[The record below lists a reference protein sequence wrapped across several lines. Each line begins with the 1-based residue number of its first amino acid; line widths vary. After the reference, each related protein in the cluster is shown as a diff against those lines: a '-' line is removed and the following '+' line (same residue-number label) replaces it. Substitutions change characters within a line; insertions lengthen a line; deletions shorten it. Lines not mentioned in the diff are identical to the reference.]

1 MGTVSIEIPGPGTY
15 QVQCDPKLPAL
26 ADGGTSGDVLAGKQ
40 FYNDQNAPVTG
51 TMPNNPPQAVE
62 LSGGN
67 SYTIPRGF
75 HDGTGKVT
83 GVGTVLPDLPSP
95 AGAGDILAGKQA
107 VSGDGTRLTGI
118 MPNNPPED
126 VEVSGGESYQIPEGY
141 HTGTGKVTGK
151 GTVLPELTD
160 PATAADILIRK
171 EVIDQSGQELAGT
184 MPNNGAVSAELA
196 AGGSYTIPAGY
207 HNGQGKVIS
216 TAVPLPSLSDPA
228 VSGDIISG
236 KEAIDGTGAK
246 VTGTMPAVAA
256 ATPTIS
262 VSPDGLITATAQQAE
277 GYVEAATETAAQQLE
292 TQGAQT
298 IVPGTADQTVPA
310 GKFLTGA
317 QTIQGDAG
325 LLPENI
331 KKGVSLFGVDGSYEP
346 GLPADVRTIT
356 LTADPPEGGTVS
368 GGGIATDGMIC
379 NVKAEADLSN
389 FRFGSWQEDGDVI
402 TFEPEH
408 SFEVFSNRNLVAKF
422 IELSDSLGTTWNSM
436 DLPASARWYPPA
448 YGIGKFVT
456 CAVNSRNAAYS
467 EDGKTWNLVTLP
479 YISKDYDLI
488 FGNGKFIIIDG
499 STSNSITYIFYSE
512 DGVTWNR
519 VNANKNIGSVYPVFF
534 QKANLFLATMY
545 SSYSVY
551 YSSDGINWTERINA
565 APSSMTGIPI
575 IIQNDKVFLLPG
587 TSTNKISYSDDGINY
602 TALTMPRTQAWYD
615 ILYVEFIRKYVAIT
629 RGSNVAA
636 YSEDGTVWT
645 EVTIPKTANWTAICA
660 SADKIVVV
668 ATDTG
673 DVACST
679 DGQNW
684 ELGSLPS
691 TGPWVAPLYV
701 HGKFVS
707 VQSNANRATY
717 SEDGLN
723 WELINLPVSGF
734 WRKII
739 FEANKDIMLCV
750 PYGGSQGIYSI

>member
-346 GLPADVRTIT
+346 GLPADVRTIA
-356 LTADPPEGGTVS
+356 LEVDPPESGVATGGGMASDGMVITVS
-368 GGGIATDGMIC
+368 
-379 NVKAEADLSN
+379 AEPID
-389 FRFGSWQEDGDVI
+389 ED
-402 TFEPEH
+402 
-408 SFEVFSNRNLVAKF
+408 SFEFNGWEENGIIVTKEPKFELIVDADHHFVAKF
-422 IELSDSLGTTWNSM
+422 EELL
-436 DLPASARWYPPA
+436 
-448 YGIGKFVT
+448 
-456 CAVNSRNAAYS
+456 
-467 EDGKTWNLVTLP
+467 NLVGIEWSTATITNGIALGDVA
-479 YISKDYDLI
+479 Y
-488 FGNGKFIIIDG
+488 GNGKFIAIPY
-499 STSNSITYIFYSE
+499 SNSTLTTSRYIYTSEDCKTWSRLSMDKAIPAYSIAFGAGVFVIVCGTDFGYNRYSS
-512 DGVTWNR
+512 DGVTWEWTYIPSHLNEVR
-519 VNANKNIGSVYPVFF
+519 RIHYGNGKFI
-534 QKANLFLATMY
+534 ATGHKT
-545 SSYSVY
+545 VA
-551 YSSDGINWTERINA
+551 TA
-565 APSSMTGIPI
+565 
-575 IIQNDKVFLLPG
+575 V
-587 TSTNKISYSDDGINY
+587 STDP
-602 TALTMPRTQAWYD
+602 TMPWVEGPNFPYEATWDCIVFDDDHNRAIALD
-615 ILYVEFIRKYVAIT
+615 NYVNKRCSVI
-629 RGSNVAA
+629 A
-636 YSEDGTVWT
+636 YIDDTLSEWQPV
-645 EVTIPKTANWTAICA
+645 
-660 SADKIVVV
+660 
-668 ATDTG
+668 
-673 DVACST
+673 
-679 DGQNW
+679 
-684 ELGSLPS
+684 ELPFEIEPDCGAY
-691 TGPWVAPLYV
+691 G
-701 HGKFVS
+701 HGKFIIMY
-707 VQSNANRATY
+707 RTPGTTGGTDKFLY
-717 SEDGLN
+717 SFDGKT
-723 WELINLPVSGF
+723 WDVGDLPVASIWSNLVFGSGKF
-734 WRKII
+734 VAIGNLGTALWS
-739 FEANKDIMLCV
+739 KDGNTWDQITFPLITASKAIYAHNRFV
-750 PYGGSQGIYSI
+750 AVTRNTSQNGVVAYSAPEDAEQP

>member
-141 HTGTGKVTGK
+141 HTGAGKVTGK

-228 VSGDIISG
+228 VSGDILSG

-346 GLPADVRTIT
+346 GLPTDLCTIT
-356 LTADPPEGGTVS
+356 LAADPPEGGTVS
-368 GGGIATDGMIC
+368 GGGLASEGMTITID
-379 NVKAEADLSN
+379 VKPSDEGN
-389 FRFGSWQEDGDVI
+389 FFFNGWEEDGNVLSI
-402 TFEPEH
+402 EPKYTFEV
-408 SFEVFSNRNLVAKF
+408 STDRNLIAKF
-422 IELSDSLGTTWNSM
+422 MEVAYVAGVDWWNTV
-436 DLPASARWYPPA
+436 LPDKPQLRCVA
-448 YGIGKFVT
+448 Y
-456 CAVNSRNAAYS
+456 
-467 EDGKTWNLVTLP
+467 
-479 YISKDYDLI
+479 
-488 FGNGKFIIIDG
+488 GNGKFI
-499 STSNSITYIFYSE
+499 
-512 DGVTWNR
+512 
-519 VNANKNIGSVYPVFF
+519 
-534 QKANLFLATMY
+534 ATPY
-545 SSYSVY
+545 LSYSATSDKIYISNDCISWEVVTLPKSLNI
-551 YSSDGINWTERINA
+551 YSLAFGA
-565 APSSMTGIPI
+565 G
-575 IIQNDKVFLLPG
+575 KF
-587 TSTNKISYSDDGINY
+587 
-602 TALTMPRTQAWYD
+602 
-615 ILYVEFIRKYVAIT
+615 VAICT
-629 RGSNVAA
+629 NTTEHM
-636 YSEDGTVWT
+636 YSEDGTTWHSIT
-645 EVTIPKTANWTAICA
+645 
-660 SADKIVVV
+660 
-668 ATDTG
+668 
-673 DVACST
+673 
-679 DGQNW
+679 
-684 ELGSLPS
+684 LPS
-691 TGPWVAPLYV
+691 TQTWDYICYGDGLFRVT
-701 HGKFVS
+701 S
-707 VQSNANRATY
+707 SRRATVIS
-717 SEDGLN
+717 SEDGLSWQN
-723 WELINLPVSGF
+723 APTMPSAGDWESFAFDEENRRIVALDIDILTATNKIAYIDSTLTAWTTKTVPFNAQWKGVAYGNGKFVAICQSDTGRATNKAAYSVDGKTWETITLPVSAL
-734 WRKII
+734 WRAIEFGNGRFVITSSADSLWSEDGISWNVMKIPLQI
-739 FEANKDIMLCV
+739 VDDILYANNRFIAISSSTYD
-750 PYGGSQGIYSI
+750 QGKAAYSVASGPPPGDT